1 LKFFFGTTLGRS
13 WDIIQIPR
21 NKKIHK
27 LPVVLSQEEIKK
39 LLAVTINLKFKSMFM
54 IAYSAGLRLNEITH
68 LKVSDIDSG
77 QMQILV
83 REGKGK
89 VDRYSLLSEVTLK
102 MLREYWKQ
110 YHPTLW
116 LFPGKI
122 PGQPMSNRAFQDAF
136 QKARKKSGIN
146 EKASIHSL
154 RHSFATHL
162 LENGIDIVRI
172 QHLMGH
178 ARIGT
183 TTLYLHLAKTR
194 ILEVKSPL
202 DALLEEDNHE
212 A

>member
-1 LKFFFGTTLGRS
+1 
-13 WDIIQIPR
+13 
-21 NKKIHK
+21 
-27 LPVVLSQEEIKK
+27 
-39 LLAVTINLKFKSMFM
+39 M
-54 IAYSAGLRLNEITH
+54 IAYSAGLRVNEITH
-68 LKVSDIDSG
+68 LKISDIDSG
-77 QMQILV
+77 QMHILV

-89 VDRYSLLSEVTLK
+89 IDRYSLLSEVILK
-102 MLREYWKQ
+102 FLREYWKQ
-110 YHPTLW
+110 YRPTLW

-146 EKASIHSL
+146 PRASIHSL

-162 LENGIDIVRI
+162 LEDGTDIVRI

-183 TTLYLHLAKTR
+183 TTLYLHLAKSR

-202 DALLEEDNHE
+202 DSLLEEDKDE
-212 A
+212 S

>member
-1 LKFFFGTTLGRS
+1 
-13 WDIIQIPR
+13 
-21 NKKIHK
+21 
-27 LPVVLSQEEIKK
+27 
-39 LLAVTINLKFKSMFM
+39 
-54 IAYSAGLRLNEITH
+54 
-68 LKVSDIDSG
+68 
-77 QMQILV
+77 
-83 REGKGK
+83 
-89 VDRYSLLSEVTLK
+89 
-102 MLREYWKQ
+102 
-110 YHPTLW
+110 
-116 LFPGKI
+116 
-122 PGQPMSNRAFQDAF
+122 MSNRAFQDAF

-202 DALLEEDNHE
+202 DALF
-212 A
+212 